1 MAVHAFYMAVVV
13 RIGFQH
19 AQYTV
24 SEASTVANIRIE
36 VLGGSL
42 EREIIVCFST
52 SDSTAIG
59 KCISWNRTFFINSL
73 FQLERTMQV
82 SLATF

>member
-1 MAVHAFYMAVVV
+1 MDIVV
-13 RIGFQH
+13 RIGFQS
-19 AQYTV
+19 AQYNM
-24 SEASTVANIRIE
+24 SEGSTVANIKIE